1 MNHIIAC
8 TLGLLGAGAF
18 CAHGETSAVSTDGKP
33 VPPEKDQSSAT
44 ANPAG
49 QASGVIISRI
59 EQEKVEG
66 IKGAAYSVTTMNGTA
81 PGEMKISVTPKMDVS
96 SAELSVIPR
105 QGEVFFTRKAT
116 VPSAEKSVSGV
127 SVSSV
132 EVDKAG
138 AVRETGDSVK
148 TTEKPGSEKME
159 IRVAPRQEGSS
170 VEAAPVP
177 GTGEVVISRAVME
190 GGGAVP
196 VPRFVTWNSANS
208 GAAIITM
215 MNAEKVEGVEGA
227 VYTITAKGAAPGSMK
242 ISVAP
247 GKEENGSHGEEEGE
261 GTRRAA
267 NSPVK

>member
-33 VPPEKDQSSAT
+33 VPSEKDQSSAA

-49 QASGVIISRI
+49 QASGVIIGRI

-81 PGEMKISVTPKMDVS
+81 PGEMKISVTPKMD
-96 SAELSVIPR
+96 
-105 QGEVFFTRKAT
+105 

-159 IRVAPRQEGSS
+159 IRVAPRREGASAE
-170 VEAAPVP
+170 VAPVP